1 MVTFSVGYGTNVVFG
16 SSVECF
22 SSLSQTF
29 VTLIQAT
36 LGEIVIDSFEED
48 SRWTTVGP
56 VFVAVWAFVMMFVVL
71 TMFVAIIDESFSS
84 VRDDAEKAREE
95 KNKKKKKKKKKKNI
109 VRDNATENDGG
120 DVGGEA
126 GDMMTNVIRRELGKS
141 KFFSKK
147 NILSFVRRRLCCQK
161 DEKNG
166 RGVTTVHPA

>member
-56 VFVAVWAFVMMFVVL
+56 VFVAVWAFVMMFVGQL
-71 TMFVAIIDESFSS
+71 LIFV
-84 VRDDAEKAREE
+84 V
-95 KNKKKKKKKKKKNI
+95 
-109 VRDNATENDGG
+109 
-120 DVGGEA
+120 
-126 GDMMTNVIRRELGKS
+126 
-141 KFFSKK
+141 FFQL
-147 NILSFVRRRLCCQK
+147 LSNMVYWY
-161 DEKNG
+161 
-166 RGVTTVHPA
+166 